1 MIYFAVIPEMF
12 RGDEFV
18 MAESSVIFRGTKAGL
33 KVIMDA
39 SADISRIKADLVKK
53 IRDSRSFFE
62 GTSVDLVFTGK
73 SLAQGDVDQI
83 MTLLSKE
90 IEMGS
95 VMFEDEKKIQLSEGV
110 FDGIEEG
117 MTKFFKGTIRSGQ
130 RIHYG
135 GNVVVIGDVNPGGE
149 VIAGGNIM
157 VMGALRGLAHAGA
170 IGNSQAMVCAF
181 AFQPTQLRIAG
192 LIAMPPEDE
201 DTKPKYPEIALIKD
215 DNLVIEPYLPLRA
228 K

>member
-1 MIYFAVIPEMF
+1 MT
-12 RGDEFV
+12 
-18 MAESSVIFRGTKAGL
+18 ESSVILRGTKAGL
-33 KVIMDA
+33 KVILDA
-39 SADISRIKADLVKK
+39 SADLSKIKADLAKK

-62 GTSVDLVFTGK
+62 GASVNLVFTGK
-73 SLAQGDVDQI
+73 SLAQDEVEQI
-83 MTLLSKE
+83 MSLLSKE
-90 IEMGS
+90 IELGS
-95 VMFEDEKKIQLSEGV
+95 VMFEDDKQVQVSEGV

-157 VMGALRGLAHAGA
+157 VMGMLRGLAHAGA
-170 IGNSQAMVCAF
+170 VGNTQAMVCAYV
-181 AFQPTQLRIAG
+181 FQPTQLRIAT
-192 LIAMPPEDE
+192 LIAMPPDDE
-201 DTKPKYPEIALIKD
+201 STRPNYPEIALVKG
-215 DNLVIEPYLPLRA
+215 DNLVIEAYLPTRA

>member
-1 MIYFAVIPEMF
+1 
-12 RGDEFV
+12 V

-33 KVIMDA
+33 KVIMNP
-39 SADISRIKADLVKK
+39 SADISRIKTDLAKK
-53 IRDSRSFFE
+53 IRDSHSFFD
-62 GTSVDLVFTGK
+62 GTSVNLVFTGK
-73 SLAQGDVDQI
+73 SLSSGEVEQI

-90 IEMGS
+90 VEMGS
-95 VMFEDEKKIQLSEGV
+95 VIFEDDKQIQLSEGV

-117 MTKFFKGTIRSGQ
+117 MTKFFKGTVRSGQ
-130 RIHYG
+130 RIHFA
-135 GNVVVIGDVNPGGE
+135 GNVVIVGDVNPGGE

-170 IGNSQAMVCAF
+170 VGNSQAVVCAF
-181 AFQPTQLRIAG
+181 SFQPTQLRIAG

-201 DTKPKYPEIALIKD
+201 DIKPKYPEIAFVKD
-215 DNLVIEPYLPLRA
+215 DNLVIEAYLPSRA

>member
-1 MIYFAVIPEMF
+1 
-12 RGDEFV
+12 
-18 MAESSVIFRGTKAGL
+18 MAESAVIFRGTKAGL

-39 SADISRIKADLVKK
+39 SVDISRIKADLTKK

-62 GTSVDLVFTGK
+62 GTSVNLAFTGK
-73 SLAQGDVDQI
+73 SLSRDEVEQI

-95 VMFEDEKKIQLSEGV
+95 VMFEDENRVQLSEGV

-117 MTKFFKGTIRSGQ
+117 ITKFFKGTVRSGQ

-170 IGNSQAMVCAF
+170 VGNSQAMVCAF
-181 AFQPTQLRIAG
+181 SFQPTQLRIAG

-201 DTKPKYPEIALIKD
+201 DTKPKYPEIAFVKD
-215 DNLVIEPYLPLRA
+215 NNLVIEAYLPSRA